1 MADDVVPKTFR
12 SLVESAEKKYARVRD
27 LPAYGRWGTSNHY
40 FHKVFKAYMRL
51 WKYQQENRVRLL
63 ECGLQRWEIGEIA
76 SRIGQLYFS
85 QYMRTSEARFLLES
99 CIFYEAILN
108 RKYFEGSGKDRMVRF
123 KELRFYAR
131 FLMVSLILNR
141 TEMVNLLVEQFK
153 AIVDDSKAAFP
164 GTNFKEWRLV
174 VQEIVRFARVHS
186 PSPDARPLRYCALFD
201 SHPSSRP
208 YVARF
213 HAKKVLKFRDA
224 LLTSYHKNEAKFAE
238 LTLDTYRMLQCL
250 EWEPSGSFY
259 QRSPVEP
266 RVNGAV
272 IDQSITSGLID
283 INLAAEM
290 MDPALPPNPK
300 KAVLYRPNV
309 PLLISVVATMCEE
322 LPPESVVLIYIS
334 ASGNTIQSTTSH
346 TESSSSS
353 RKSWKNSVLSRTS
366 YEQKSALHENYTN
379 TNGDTGQYF
388 ENCLC
393 LGPSRSGGSN
403 NLYPGDLI
411 PFTRRPL
418 FLIIDSDN
426 SDAFKVLHGAERGEK
441 SALFLSPLRPSF
453 KNPGTDVTQTGSQF
467 TLFLAAPLQAFC
479 QLVGL
484 VSSDKDLDCSDE
496 ADGIISTA
504 FAEWEVILC
513 TLTNLD
519 LVWAQV
525 LSDPFL
531 RRLILRFI
539 FCRAVLG
546 LFCLHERGDEYLPV
560 CLPKLPDTF
569 SPESETVQPSIK
581 RLARLLKMARTK
593 QTARKSTGGKAPR
606 KQLATK
612 AARKSAPTTGGV
624 KKPHRYRP
632 GTVALREIRKYQKS
646 TELLIRKLPFQ
657 RLVREIAQDFK
668 TDLRFQSHAVL
679 ALQEAAEA
687 YLVGLFEDTN
697 LCAIHAKRVTIMPK
711 DIQLARRI
719 RGERA

>member
-12 SLVESAEKKYARVRD
+12 ALVESAEKKYARVRD

-153 AIVDDSKAAFP
+153 AIVDDSKTAFP

-266 RVNGAV
+266 RANGAV
-272 IDQSITSGLID
+272 TDQSITSGLID

-334 ASGNTIQSTTSH
+334 ASGNTIQNTTSH

-353 RKSWKNSVLSRTS
+353 RKSSKNSVFSRTS
-366 YEQKSALHENYTN
+366 HEQKSALHENYTN

-388 ENCLC
+388 ESCLC

-453 KNPGTDVTQTGSQF
+453 KNPGTEVTQTGSQF
-467 TLFLAAPLQAFC
+467 TLFLAAPLQAFR

-484 VSSDKDLDCSDE
+484 VSSDEDMDCSDA

-513 TLTNLD
+513 TSTNLD

-546 LFCLHERGDEYLPV
+546 LFCLHERGNEYLPV

-569 SPESETVQPSIK
+569 SPDSETVQPAIR
-581 RLARLLKMARTK
+581 RLARLLKV
-593 QTARKSTGGKAPR
+593 GDC
-606 KQLATK
+606 
-612 AARKSAPTTGGV
+612 
-624 KKPHRYRP
+624 
-632 GTVALREIRKYQKS
+632 
-646 TELLIRKLPFQ
+646 F
-657 RLVREIAQDFK
+657 
-668 TDLRFQSHAVL
+668 RF
-679 ALQEAAEA
+679 
-687 YLVGLFEDTN
+687 
-697 LCAIHAKRVTIMPK
+697 
-711 DIQLARRI
+711 
-719 RGERA
+719 